1 MPAFNSREEMLTAL
15 NAVLGENP
23 TEEGLTF
30 MANLADT
37 HDHLTTTATNAT
49 NKYNI
54 LRKDYTNRFLTGGKG
69 NPNDD
74 NDDGADND
82 TPNPITEST
91 YDTLFFDN

>member
-49 NKYNI
+49 NKYNN
-54 LRKDYTNRFLTGGKG
+54 LRADYTKRFLTGGKG
-69 NPNDD
+69 NPTNT
-74 NDDGADND
+74 DDGADD
-82 TPNPITEST
+82 DAPNPITEAT

>member
-15 NAVLGENP
+15 NEVLGENP

-37 HDHLTTTATNAT
+37 HDHLTTAANNAT
-49 NKYNI
+49 TKYNN
-54 LRKDYTNRFLTGGKG
+54 LRKDYTARFMTGGKG
-69 NPNDD
+69 NPPDT
-74 NDDGADND
+74 DDGADDD

-91 YDTLFFDN
+91 YDTLFFD

>member
-37 HDHLTTTATNAT
+37 HDHLTTTATNIT
-49 NKYNI
+49 TKYNN
-54 LRKDYTNRFLTGGKG
+54 LRKDYTSRFMTGGGKG
-69 NPNDD
+69 NPTDT
-74 NDDGADND
+74 DDGADSGNAN
-82 TPNPITEST
+82 TVTEAT
-91 YDTLFFDN
+91 YDTLFFD

>member
-49 NKYNI
+49 TKYNN
-54 LRKDYTNRFLTGGKG
+54 LRKDYTARFMTGGKG
-69 NPNDD
+69 NPTDT
-74 NDDGADND
+74 DDGGDDD

-91 YDTLFFDN
+91 YDTLFFD